1 MATTGAL
8 PQHVLDTRYL
18 LELSERILPQEYQ
31 PTNSDEEEEE
41 TIQKVAYD
49 LDDAAANRYCD
60 CDTDERGEEGF
71 DEDSDRGDGWFC
83 SYRSIEDEY
92 KMHVVLERTQ
102 RDIEADP
109 GEFSNAIYEEV
120 VERLERTKILVAEA
134 RKKYATD
141 VQASP
146 PPSPP
151 PPCVFPP
158 FPFQRLPTE
167 ILVEIAL
174 LAQTS
179 DPHAHLTLSQV
190 DASLH
195 AL

>member
-1 MATTGAL
+1 MAATGAL
-8 PQHVLDTRYL
+8 PKHVLDTRYL

-41 TIQKVAYD
+41 TNVEKVAFD

-71 DEDSDRGDGWFC
+71 DEDSDR
-83 SYRSIEDEY
+83 EDE
-92 KMHVVLERTQ
+92 LAQ

-109 GEFSNAIYEEV
+109 GEFSDAIYEEV
-120 VERLERTKILVAEA
+120 VERCKLEHTKILVAQA

-141 VQASP
+141 QVQASP
-146 PPSPP
+146 LLSPP

-158 FPFQRLPTE
+158 FSFQRLPPE

-190 DASLH
+190 DASLR